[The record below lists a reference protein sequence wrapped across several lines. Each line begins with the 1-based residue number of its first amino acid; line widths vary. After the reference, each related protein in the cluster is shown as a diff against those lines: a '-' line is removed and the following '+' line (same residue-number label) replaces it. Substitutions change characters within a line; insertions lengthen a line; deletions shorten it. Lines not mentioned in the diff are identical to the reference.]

1 MRLAAAIILA
11 ASLSGCSWFR
21 SAPKAPSP
29 EAVIPEAVASAL
41 PATPAVPAPTPA
53 RDLGLW
59 PAIPSLELVGAHVA
73 KVGQEAVAQ
82 GAAIVER
89 SADAASARDIK
100 EAALLEVVRYA
111 AWAMALGFVAF
122 LAGGFLPIPGIRAA
136 GGWTVA
142 LGAAI
147 ATLAPWLNDLLG
159 QERVRVAGY
168 IAFSILALALA
179 AGGAWWFIDKVK
191 DEVEKE

>member
-11 ASLSGCSWFR
+11 ASLSGCSWFSR
-21 SAPKAPSP
+21 SKAPSP
-29 EAVIPEAVASAL
+29 ESVLPEAAASVL
-41 PATPAVPAPTPA
+41 PAAPASPAPAPA

-59 PAIPSLELVGAHVA
+59 PAIPSLELVGAQVA
-73 KVGQEAVAQ
+73 KVGQDAVAQ
-82 GAAIVER
+82 GAAIIER

-100 EAALLEVVRYA
+100 EAALLEVVRYS

-122 LAGGFLPIPGIRAA
+122 LLGGFLPIPGIRAA

-147 ATLAPWLNDLLG
+147 ATLSPWLNDLLG

-168 IAFSILALALA
+168 VAFSILALALA

-191 DEVEKE
+191 DEVEKD